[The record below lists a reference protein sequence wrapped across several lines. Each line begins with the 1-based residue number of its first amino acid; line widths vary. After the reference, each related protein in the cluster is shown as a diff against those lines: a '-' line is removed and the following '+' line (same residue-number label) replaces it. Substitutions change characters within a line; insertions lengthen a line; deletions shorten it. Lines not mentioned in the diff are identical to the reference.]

1 METINWRIPL
11 VTAVA
16 PLAWG
21 TTYVVTQELLPAD
34 RPLFAALVRAL
45 PAGLLLLALR
55 RRLPAGDWWWR
66 SLALGVANIGLFFP
80 LIFLA
85 AYHLPG
91 GLAATIQAAS
101 PLAVMAVA
109 AAALHE
115 RAGALRV
122 GGGLIGLVG
131 VALLVLRSPD
141 RVDPVGLLAAAGSV
155 AISAVGFVLLKRWRP
170 QEAGIDLL
178 TLVSWQLVVG
188 GIMLLPLALL
198 VEGVPPAID
207 APAVLG
213 FLWLGLVGTAL
224 AYVCWFHGMT
234 RMPAGAAS
242 LVGLLN
248 PVVGVLL
255 GVVVVGEVFGPLQ
268 ALGLA
273 LVLAGVLS
281 GQLSVPRRRTGTTA
295 PPARRRV
302 GVEMRGPLANRS
314 RPGETGH
321 VGGPGA
327 VVPDEAP
334 SPGSSPD
341 RACGMRAAARAG

>member
-55 RRLPAGDWWWR
+55 RRLPVGGWWWR
-66 SLALGVANIGLFFP
+66 SLVLGVANIGLFFP

-115 RAGALRV
+115 HAGALRV

-155 AISAVGFVLLKRWRP
+155 AVSAVGFVLLKRWRP
-170 QEAGIDLL
+170 QDAGIDLL

-188 GIMLLPLALL
+188 GLVLVPLVLLI
-198 VEGVPPAID
+198 EGPPPAVD

-213 FLWLGLVGTAL
+213 FAVAGPGRHRAGLRLLVLRTHPDAGRRGVARRPAQPRGRRPARGGRGGRDLRPAPGPRPGAGARRRPVG
-224 AYVCWFHGMT
+224 
-234 RMPAGAAS
+234 PAVGAAS
-242 LVGLLN
+242 R
-248 PVVGVLL
+248 PECRQRPL
-255 GVVVVGEVFGPLQ
+255 G
-268 ALGLA
+268 
-273 LVLAGVLS
+273 
-281 GQLSVPRRRTGTTA
+281 RR
-295 PPARRRV
+295 
-302 GVEMRGPLANRS
+302 
-314 RPGETGH
+314 
-321 VGGPGA
+321 
-327 VVPDEAP
+327 
-334 SPGSSPD
+334 GS
-341 RACGMRAAARAG
+341 A